1 MGRDALNLT
10 VKRKLGALGLVKT
23 KTKIRGCGVIFIF
36 KAKTWP
42 CPPQISSDIKDVSLP
57 NVECGISTT
66 HCYSSLGNEANR
78 PHVLCEA
85 LWIAVI
91 GWFLTTV
98 IGASP
103 LPLNCFFSG
112 HRRTATP
119 YVFLLFFF
127 SSSLFMA
134 FKTSRNDC
142 FSLWDSISV
151 SETNCKWLIKKID
164 WEALKLKGNVL

>member
-23 KTKIRGCGVIFIF
+23 KSGGIFIF

-127 SSSLFMA
+127 HRPCLWPLRLVEMIASVYETAYQWAKLTA
-134 FKTSRNDC
+134 ND
-142 FSLWDSISV
+142 
-151 SETNCKWLIKKID
+151 
-164 WEALKLKGNVL
+164 